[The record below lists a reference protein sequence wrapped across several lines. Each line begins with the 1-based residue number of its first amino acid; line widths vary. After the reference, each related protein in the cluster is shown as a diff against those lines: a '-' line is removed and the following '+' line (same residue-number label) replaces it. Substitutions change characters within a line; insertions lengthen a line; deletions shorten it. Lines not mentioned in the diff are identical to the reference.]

1 MNKEVLEVV
10 LKKLD
15 KESKIAS
22 IIDLQS
28 VPALPKGENYTS
40 TILRITLKVV
50 LGNGRQAK
58 KSFIMKQMIT
68 EGESGELIK
77 QINAAKIESQIYSV
91 VHKQMSYLMEEF
103 EDTDESLWCKF
114 IHYDPQSYSIL
125 LEDLKAS
132 GYSLVP
138 RQKGLD
144 LDHAILVLRGLGK
157 YHGMAKVVE
166 QRGTISKDDYKPYML
181 FTDLKL
187 VKSFL
192 YASISNLSKIM
203 KNSWGPEWEDTAN
216 KLKIP
221 FEPFAA
227 KWMSMGTVYTET
239 NFTVLN
245 HGDCWSNNMM
255 FKYDFQKRPIGVK
268 FLDYQI
274 PHYNTPCIDLTYF
287 IYLGIQPPVRRSNYE
302 LLLKT
307 YHDSLVRSLDKFG
320 FTGTKPTLEEITDTM
335 KRLEFF
341 GLAFFSILYPS
352 LTCTSTEAFDIEK
365 VLTTEGEEGF
375 NEDVLREPGM
385 IEKLGPDIID
395 FVERHISGLNQS

>member
-1 MNKEVLEVV
+1 MDKEVLEVV

-15 KESKIAS
+15 RESKIAS

-28 VPALPKGENYTS
+28 VPALAKGENYTS
-40 TILRITLKVV
+40 TIFRITLKVV

-58 KSFIMKQMIT
+58 KSFIMKKLIT
-68 EGESGELIK
+68 EGESGELLKELNI
-77 QINAAKIESQIYSV
+77 AKIESQIYSV
-91 VHKQMSYLMEEF
+91 VHKNMTYLMEEF
-103 EDTDESLWCKF
+103 EDTDESIWCKF
-114 IHYDPQSYSIL
+114 IHYDPQYHSIL

-144 LDHAILVLRGLGK
+144 LDHAILVLNSLGR
-157 YHGMAKVVE
+157 YHGMAKVLE
-166 QRGTISKDDYKPYML
+166 QRGIISKDDYKPYTL

-187 VKSFL
+187 IKSYL
-192 YASISNLSKIM
+192 YGSISILSKVM
-203 KNSWGPEWEDTAN
+203 KNSWGPDWEDTAN

-221 FEPFAA
+221 FDQFAA

-255 FKYDFQKRPIGVK
+255 FKYDFQKRPIDVK
-268 FLDYQI
+268 FLDYQG
-274 PHYNTPCIDLTYF
+274 PHYNTPCTDVTYF
-287 IYLGIQPPVRRSNYE
+287 MYVGVQPPVRRSNYE

-307 YHDSLVRSLDKFG
+307 YHDSLVRTLDKFG

-341 GLAFFSILYPS
+341 GLAFFAVLYPT
-352 LTCTSTEAFDIEK
+352 LICTSSEALDLEK
-365 VLTTEGEEGF
+365 VLATGGEEGF

-395 FVERHISGLNQS
+395 FAERHASGLNQS